1 MIEKTEGVS
10 KNGQSKDTGK
20 YRVHK
25 TGKIGK
31 IKKKKHIN
39 KNRTTQHR
47 KPNMMNNRTAQIPR
61 DDLSGSHMV
70 RSLTWMQR
78 LMKWK

>member
-1 MIEKTEGVS
+1 MDSPKTLANIGYT
-10 KNGQSKDTGK
+10 KHRG
-20 YRVHK
+20 
-25 TGKIGK
+25 GK
-31 IKKKKHIN
+31 IKKKQHKN

-70 RSLTWMQR
+70 SSLTWMQR

>member
-25 TGKIGK
+25 TQGRENQ
-31 IKKKKHIN
+31 KKNHIN

-70 RSLTWMQR
+70 SSLTWMQR